1 MQVIK
6 IDIMVA
12 NKPSSTEFFR
22 GSSLFDPVFDRF
34 IESNN
39 TNNKK
44 IFLQGKNV
52 RVQLIATKD
61 CVAKTCSS
69 SEKV

>member
-44 IFLQGKNV
+44 IFFFRG
-52 RVQLIATKD
+52 RM
-61 CVAKTCSS
+61 
-69 SEKV
+69 